1 MAELVDQYGQPIRRA
16 ALLEES
22 DITTRAVRQLM
33 SGTTTGI
40 SPGKMA
46 NILKASERGDMD
58 AYLSMAE
65 EIEEKDTHYLSVM
78 GTRKR
83 AVSQLEITVDHTDE
97 SEAAK
102 RHKEFVQDWLDRDQL
117 EAEIFEILDA
127 IGKGFSV
134 TEIVWSVT
142 DSVWLP
148 KQLIGRD
155 QRLFK
160 FDDDMRRLKIKG
172 VGGVAEVPLR
182 PYKYIVHEH
191 KAKSGTVIRGGVTRA
206 CAWMWLFK
214 NFSVKDWVIFSER
227 YGQPIRLGKYGAG
240 ASKEDR
246 DVLMRAVSMLG
257 SDAAAIVPDSMVVE
271 FIDAMDKKSSA
282 EVFKDLAN
290 FADMQMSKAVLGQT
304 TTTDAISGGHAVSK
318 EHNEVREDIERSDAK
333 QLSST
338 LNEQLIRPMIDLNFG
353 PQKIYPRLRIG
364 RNEQIDIKT
373 VSEVAERAQ
382 RMGMKLSESKL
393 REKLSLPAPEGDGD
407 ILVTPSVAGESL
419 EMHHMRHRA
428 NISLRDRARY
438 IAAEQRHNHRHS
450 DAIEGFAD
458 DMAGDY
464 EEIME
469 PVIELIEAA
478 AAESSSYA
486 EFGQR
491 LLELAQDMEIP
502 GLADKL
508 AEASFF
514 ANIAAQAGADLKK
527 GK

>member
-1 MAELVDQYGQPIRRA
+1 MALLDQFGQPIRKDK
-16 ALLEES
+16 LLEES
-22 DITTRAVRQLM
+22 DIGTRGVRQLL

-40 SPGKMA
+40 SPGRLA
-46 NILKASERGDMD
+46 NILRASERGDMD
-58 AYLSMAE
+58 AYLSLAE
-65 EIEEKDTHYLSVM
+65 ELEEKDAHYLAVM

-83 AVSQLEITVDHTDE
+83 AVSQLEITV
-97 SEAAK
+97 EAADDSEPAQ
-102 RHKEFVQDWLDRDQL
+102 RHAEFIQSWLDRDQL
-117 EAEIFEILDA
+117 EAEIFDILDA

-134 TEIVWSVT
+134 MEIVWDVS
-142 DSVWLP
+142 DKVWLP
-148 KQLIGRD
+148 QNLIWRD
-155 QRLFK
+155 PRLFK
-160 FDDDMRRLKIKG
+160 FADDLRTLKIKG
-172 VGGVAEVPLR
+172 VGGAEEAPLL

-191 KAKSGTVIRGGVTRA
+191 KAKSGTVIRGGVART

-227 YGQPIRLGKYGAG
+227 YGQPIRVGKYGAG

-257 SDAAAIVPDSMVVE
+257 SDAAAIIPDSMLVE
-271 FIDAMDKKSSA
+271 FIDAQDKKSSA
-282 EVFKDLAN
+282 EVFRELAN

-333 QLSST
+333 QLAPT

-353 PQKIYPRLRIG
+353 PQRVYPRLRIG
-364 RNEQIDIKT
+364 RSGQIDVKA

-382 RMGMKLSESKL
+382 RMGMRLSESKL
-393 REKLSLPAPEGDGD
+393 REELSLPAPDDDDD
-407 ILVTPSVAGESL
+407 ILTAPQPQGGALPFSNTHRLARAASIVA
-419 EMHHMRHRA
+419 A
-428 NISLRDRARY
+428 K
-438 IAAEQRHNHRHS
+438 HNHRQS
-450 DAIEGFAD
+450 DAIEDFAD
-458 DMAGDY
+458 QVAEDY
-464 EEIME
+464 EEMME

-478 AAESSSYA
+478 AAQSSSYE

-491 LLELAQDMEIP
+491 LLELATDLEVP

-514 ANIAAQAGADLKK
+514 ANIAGQVDVDLKK